1 LTYIILR
8 YASFGVVFGR
18 EPAGD
23 EAEGGGDGEKRETRN
38 AEREERRKKREVM
51 RERERE
57 RRRNTE
63 GYSAAVENRYTYYRD
78 RWRERTHSVCT
89 SMFGIIE
96 KAFVLSIPMA
106 HG

>member
-1 LTYIILR
+1 MRQKGAATVR
-8 YASFGVVFGR
+8 N
-18 EPAGD
+18 
-23 EAEGGGDGEKRETRN
+23 EKRETRR
-38 AEREERRKKREVM
+38 EKREERNEKRA
-51 RERERE
+51 ERE
-57 RRRNTE
+57 RRRDTE
-63 GYSAAVENRYTYYRD
+63 GYSAAAENRYTYYRD

>member
-38 AEREERRKKREVM
+38 AEREERRKKREES
-51 RERERE
+51 REREKTGHR
-57 RRRNTE
+57 
-63 GYSAAVENRYTYYRD
+63 
-78 RWRERTHSVCT
+78 
-89 SMFGIIE
+89 GI
-96 KAFVLSIPMA
+96 
-106 HG
+106 